1 MPAQKRT
8 LTGKAASQTTIL
20 PRLDFVDLRLV
31 INVAA
36 AKSLTRGA
44 ELSVRSP
51 AAASMRVKNVE
62 DAIGTA
68 LLYRGKRG
76 ISPTP
81 AGEAFLRHAQAS
93 FSSPEAPL
101 RGRRSSAAA
110 GPPHWRRRSLWRPH

>member
-1 MPAQKRT
+1 MPARKRT

-68 LLYRGKRG
+68 FLSRQARHIPDTRRRGV
-76 ISPTP
+76 P
-81 AGEAFLRHAQAS
+81 AARAGPPSVRLS
-93 FSSPEAPL
+93 LPS
-101 RGRRSSAAA
+101 GRRSSAAA